1 MGTTTTS
8 TRMPDYAVAVLGAGP
23 AGLAAARW
31 LKQHGFEPVV
41 FEAADRAGGQWNR
54 TSPLSG
60 TWTGMRT
67 NTSRVLSAFSDLEHA
82 PGTAVFPRQDQML
95 DYLERYAAK
104 LVVAPH
110 VRLRTRVERLER
122 ADEDRWLVRTLCGGG
137 TAALLFR
144 RVVVATGRHVAP
156 DLPSVPGL
164 ETFTGDL
171 GVVHTHRYRG
181 AEPFRGKH
189 AVVAGC
195 SISALEVAAELA
207 YRGAASVTATYR
219 RQRYVVPKLIAGVP
233 ADHVL
238 FTRAAALAA
247 ERADPAALAE
257 GLRATILAA
266 GGNPAQYGAPA
277 PDTNVLAAGITMSQH
292 FLPAVAEGRI
302 VPRPWIAAVDG
313 RRVEFAD
320 GTHCDAD
327 ALLLGTGYR
336 LSLPWLEPAIAA
348 TLELEPHHLS
358 LHAHTFHPD
367 LPGLAFLGLYDQV
380 GPLLPVLEL
389 QARWIAYVF
398 AGAVRAPTAAE
409 MEEGVEECRAHRS
422 ESRNV
427 AMHRMARLFARNAGV
442 EPDLDRWRG
451 LERALLF
458 GPLAPISY
466 RLQGPDCLPDAAE
479 RAAAAASAFDAITS
493 PDFTAEQRQFWEGI
507 GAREA
512 AAA

>member
-1 MGTTTTS
+1 MATVTTS
-8 TRMPDYAVAVLGAGP
+8 TTMPDHAVAVLGAGP

-31 LKQHGFEPVV
+31 LKQHGLEPVV
-41 FEAADRAGGQWNR
+41 FEAADRVGGQWNGASR
-54 TSPLSG
+54 LSG

-67 NTSRVLSAFSDLEHA
+67 NTSRELSAFSDLEHA
-82 PGTAVFPRQDQML
+82 PGTAVFPRQDHML

-104 LVVAPH
+104 FGVAPH

-122 ADEDRWLVRTLCGGG
+122 ADGDRWLVRTRCDGS

-156 DLPSVPGL
+156 DLPHIPGL
-164 ETFTGDL
+164 DTFTGEL
-171 GVVHTHRYRG
+171 GAVHSHRYAG

-195 SISALEVAAELA
+195 SISALEVASELA

-257 GLRATILAA
+257 GLRAMIVAA
-266 GGNPAQYGAPA
+266 GGNPTQYGAPA
-277 PDTNVLAAGITMSQH
+277 PDPNVLAAGITMSQH

-313 RRVEFAD
+313 RRIEFAD

-348 TLELEPHHLS
+348 TVELDAHHLS

-389 QARWIAYVF
+389 QARWIAYAF
-398 AGAVRAPTAAE
+398 AGVVRAPTATE
-409 MEEGVEECRAHRS
+409 MEEGVEECRARRA

-427 AMHRMARLFARNAGV
+427 AMPTMARLFARNAGV

-466 RLQGPDCLPDAAE
+466 RLEGPDCVPDAAE
-479 RAAAAASAFDAITS
+479 RVAAAAAAFGAIAS
-493 PDFTAEQRQFWEGI
+493 PELTAEQRRFRDGI
-507 GAREA
+507 AACKA
-512 AAA
+512 AA